1 VHIEGGV
8 SGQVAIGN
16 NILQIGDVHGGV
28 VNVAMP
34 EQKPQPRPRST
45 PVFVRPRPFPDLLNR
60 QAEVGTATA
69 AFQSATPVEFYGQA
83 GLGKTTLLRHLA
95 HHPAATSFPDGIVYL
110 SVRRQSVE
118 DLLQSLF
125 DAFYESDVPFKP
137 TDAEVRHTLRD
148 KRALVMLDDVD
159 LARDRVEVLM
169 DVAPACTF
177 LLASPQR
184 RLWGEGQAL
193 GLRGLPPDDALA
205 LVERELGRPLIPRE
219 ETAAHAISTA
229 LEGHPLR
236 LIQAAAMVREEG
248 MTLAEVARQVQVP
261 APIEALTA
269 QVLASLSKPERR
281 ILATLAAL
289 SGASL
294 HAEHI
299 TPLTGLADAAPALQA
314 LLRRGLVQ
322 AHSPR
327 YSLAGTLGQALQQ
340 TWDLTSWTERALV
353 YFTAWAEGQQQAPDH
368 LLEEADAILRTLE
381 WAAGAG
387 RWTEV
392 LRLGRAMEGALALG
406 KRWSAWAQVLQWVL
420 QATQA
425 LGDRAAE
432 AWALHQLGTQ
442 ALCLGDT
449 AAARTSLTQA
459 LRMRETLGDRA
470 GAAVTKH
477 NLSLLPGAPPAPRRK
492 PPAPKARPP
501 LAKLLISLVGV
512 GIIVITIAAVVIP
525 AILPT
530 PTPAPAPTATPPPPS
545 PPATEV
551 PPTEVPPTEV
561 PTPMPPEPWVIIE
574 LEGGC
579 DEEYNYGDQTRL
591 FVKTNVEGIAE
602 VWLDDEFLE
611 EIWLVPGEVWDTSW
625 TLEDMQPGEHLF
637 GVALRDESGQFLA
650 EDGCLFALAP
660 APPTPITP
668 PPTPITPPPTP
679 ITPPPTP
686 ITPPPTP
693 ITPPPTPD
701 TTAPPVPTPLEPGNA
716 DSAYSESVNCPVT
729 LRWQPISDPS
739 GVVYFVELE
748 TMDVYSEW
756 QPDYAWERVSGSELE
771 VSYPYCQTAY
781 YRWRVIAQDGAGNWS
796 EGWSD
801 WLYYE
806 IPLY

>member
-1 VHIEGGV
+1 
-8 SGQVAIGN
+8 
-16 NILQIGDVHGGV
+16 
-28 VNVAMP
+28 
-34 EQKPQPRPRST
+34 
-45 PVFVRPRPFPDLLNR
+45 
-60 QAEVGTATA
+60 
-69 AFQSATPVEFYGQA
+69 
-83 GLGKTTLLRHLA
+83 
-95 HHPAATSFPDGIVYL
+95 
-110 SVRRQSVE
+110 
-118 DLLQSLF
+118 
-125 DAFYESDVPFKP
+125 
-137 TDAEVRHTLRD
+137 
-148 KRALVMLDDVD
+148 
-159 LARDRVEVLM
+159 
-169 DVAPACTF
+169 
-177 LLASPQR
+177 
-184 RLWGEGQAL
+184 
-193 GLRGLPPDDALA
+193 PPDDALA

-236 LIQAAAMVREEG
+236 LIQATAMVREEDI
-248 MTLAEVARQVQVP
+248 TLAEVARQVQVP
-261 APIEALTA
+261 APTEALTA

-477 NLSLLPGAPPAPRRK
+477 NLSLLQGAPPAPRRK

-501 LAKLLISLVGV
+501 LPKWLIALAGIAVGATLL
-512 GIIVITIAAVVIP
+512 VVILLAGTAVIP
-525 AILPT
+525 SLLPT
-530 PTPAPAPTATPPPPS
+530 PTRTPTLPS
-545 PPATEV
+545 P
-551 PPTEVPPTEV
+551 
-561 PTPMPPEPWVIIE
+561 
-574 LEGGC
+574 G
-579 DEEYNYGDQTRL
+579 
-591 FVKTNVEGIAE
+591 
-602 VWLDDEFLE
+602 
-611 EIWLVPGEVWDTSW
+611 
-625 TLEDMQPGEHLF
+625 
-637 GVALRDESGQFLA
+637 LA
-650 EDGCLFALAP
+650 D
-660 APPTPITP
+660 I
-668 PPTPITPPPTP
+668 
-679 ITPPPTP
+679 
-686 ITPPPTP
+686 
-693 ITPPPTPD
+693 
-701 TTAPPVPTPLEPGNA
+701 
-716 DSAYSESVNCPVT
+716 SVSQRRVT
-729 LRWQPISDPS
+729 IS
-739 GVVYFVELE
+739 
-748 TMDVYSEW
+748 
-756 QPDYAWERVSGSELE
+756 
-771 VSYPYCQTAY
+771 
-781 YRWRVIAQDGAGNWS
+781 
-796 EGWSD
+796 
-801 WLYYE
+801 
-806 IPLY
+806 